1 LVFLIHA
8 EYKVLYRKKWLTIFN
23 ALAVACYETGT
34 TAVSLHEAGEYCG
47 DNIG

>member
-8 EYKVLYRKKWLTIFN
+8 EYKILYRKKWLTIVN
-23 ALAVACYETGT
+23 ARAVACYETG